1 MSETENNRGQH
12 DIGGMNA
19 DALIDQSEHRLS
31 LSERRV
37 DAMMNLLFAPD
48 RKIFNIDEMR
58 RAIETLPTDK
68 PGADDVA
75 DLCAAFQAAVGDVVV
90 DRSANA
96 IKTFQKMHPDGDT
109 LVVSG
114 GVAANA
120 ASIAGT
126 SSVRISRLR
135 ALRTAR

>member
-58 RAIETLPTDK
+58 RAIETLPSDLYEKYNYYERWTLAMEK
-68 PGADDVA
+68 LLVSKGIMTADEIAERVA
-75 DLCAAFQAAVGDVVV
+75 D
-90 DRSANA
+90 
-96 IKTFQKMHPDGDT
+96 
-109 LVVSG
+109 
-114 GVAANA
+114 
-120 ASIAGT
+120 
-126 SSVRISRLR
+126 VRSRLKE
-135 ALRTAR
+135 AGVTS